1 MLQFLFF
8 YMYIYIKQKKKKKKT
23 WKKLSWTEHSWD
35 GKKTFDLES
44 SNVAKVDSDK

>member
-8 YMYIYIKQKKKKKKT
+8 YIYIYIKQKKLEKT

-44 SNVAKVDSDK
+44 SNVAKVDCDK